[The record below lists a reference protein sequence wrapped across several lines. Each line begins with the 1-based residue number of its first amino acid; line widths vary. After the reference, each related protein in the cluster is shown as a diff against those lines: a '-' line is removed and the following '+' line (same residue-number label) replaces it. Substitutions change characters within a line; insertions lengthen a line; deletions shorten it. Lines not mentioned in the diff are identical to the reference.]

1 MKQRFL
7 SIRFLLTAVVALFW
21 VFPFMM
27 ILINPF
33 KTKTEIVENPL
44 SLPTSLDLENFET
57 AWDRMDFVT
66 SVMNSLIITVGS
78 GVLLVIFPSMLG
90 YYLARFDYRSN
101 RLLFALIIAS
111 MIIPFQA
118 LMIPFV
124 SIYGQLDMLN
134 SKTYLILFYLGF
146 GTSLGTFLYHGYIKS
161 VPIAVEEA
169 AIIDGATRFQV
180 FWKVVFPMLKP
191 ITATVIVLNGLWIW
205 NDFLLPSLVLQQSD
219 RTLPLQTFSFF
230 GEFTTELGLAMAG
243 LVLATTPILIF
254 YLIMQR
260 HIVSGISSGS
270 VK

>member
-1 MKQRFL
+1 MSKRL
-7 SIRFLLTAVVALFW
+7 TSVRFLLTAVLGLFW
-21 VFPFMM
+21 VFPFV
-27 ILINPF
+27 LIVLNPF

-44 SLPTSLDLENFET
+44 SLPTTLDTVNFET
-57 AWDRMDFVT
+57 AWDRMNFVT
-66 SVMNSLIITVGS
+66 AFTNSLIITVGA

-101 RLLFALIIAS
+101 RLLLALIIAS

-134 SKTYLILFYLGF
+134 SKSYLILFYLGF
-146 GTSLGTFLYHGYIKS
+146 GTSLSTFLYHGYIKS

-180 FWKVVFPMLKP
+180 FWRVVFPMLKP

-205 NDFLLPSLVLQQSD
+205 NDFLLPSLVLQQGD
-219 RTLPLQTFSFF
+219 RTLPLETVTFF

-243 LVLATTPILIF
+243 VVLAAAPILIF
-254 YLIMQR
+254 YLVMQR
-260 HIVSGISSGS
+260 HIVSGVSSGS

>member
-1 MKQRFL
+1 MKQRL
-7 SIRFLLTAVVALFW
+7 SSIRFLLTAVVAIFW
-21 VFPFMM
+21 VFPFLM
-27 ILINPF
+27 IVINPF
-33 KTKTEIVENPL
+33 KTKTEIVQNPL
-44 SLPTSLDLENFET
+44 SPPTSADISNFET
-57 AWDRMDFVT
+57 AWDRMNFLT
-66 SVMNSLIITVGS
+66 SLTNSFIITVAS
-78 GVLLVIFPSMLG
+78 GVLLVVFPSMLG

-134 SKTYLILFYLGF
+134 SKTFLILFYLGF
-146 GTSLGTFLYHGYIKS
+146 GTSLGTFLYHGYVKS

-169 AIIDGATRFQV
+169 AILDGASRFQV
-180 FWKVVFPMLKP
+180 FWRVVFPMMKP

-205 NDFLLPSLVLQQSD
+205 NDFLLPSLVLQQGD
-219 RTLPLQTFSFF
+219 RTLPLETFSFF
-230 GEFTTELGLAMAG
+230 GQFTTELGLAMAG

-254 YLIMQR
+254 YLLMQR
-260 HIVSGISSGS
+260 QIVSGVASGS

>member
-7 SIRFLLTAVVALFW
+7 SVRFLLTAVVALFW
-21 VFPFMM
+21 VFPFV
-27 ILINPF
+27 LLVLNSF
-33 KTKTEIVENPL
+33 KTKSEIVGSPL
-44 SLPTSLDLENFET
+44 SLPESFGTENFET
-57 AWDRMDFVT
+57 AFDRMSFVSAVT
-66 SVMNSLIITVGS
+66 NSLVITVGA
-78 GVLLVIFPSMLG
+78 GVLLVIFPAMFG

-101 RLLFALIIAS
+101 RLLLALIIAS

-124 SIYGQLDMLN
+124 SIYGQLELLN
-134 SKTYLILFYLGF
+134 SRGYLILFYLGF
-146 GTSLGTFLYHGYIKS
+146 GTSLSTFLYHGYIKS
-161 VPIAVEEA
+161 VPIAIEEA

-205 NDFLLPSLVLQQSD
+205 NDYLLPSLVLQSGS
-219 RTLPLQTFSFF
+219 RTLPLETVTFF
-230 GEFTTELGLAMAG
+230 GQFTTELGLAMAG
-243 LVLATTPILIF
+243 VLLATLPILLF
-254 YLIMQR
+254 YLVMQR